1 MQTKENIQSAA
12 STVSIIWNFAFAGI
26 RDNLSVI
33 LCAISVCLSSCC
45 MAPLNLVQ
53 DITNLSQAQSS
64 PLKNSDLI
72 TQDDPYVTH
81 HISLFLQKPNK
92 NWKTKLKTRS
102 VCTAALGWVQLP
114 WASPPIWRPRPSGP
128 AGSTGH
134 LTSHV
139 AHFLEAMDPYNLF
152 ISMNP
157 SRMGMVEGRLR
168 VPQKNSFESW
178 PSHSS
183 QNFSHLTSL
192 GQFNHI

>member
-1 MQTKENIQSAA
+1 MDTWIIQTKENIQSAA

-26 RDNLSVI
+26 RDNLNVI

-53 DITNLSQAQSS
+53 DITNLSQAPSS

-102 VCTAALGWVQLP
+102 VCTAALGWLQLP
-114 WASPPIWRPRPSGP
+114 WASPPIWRPCPSGP
-128 AGSTGH
+128 VGSAGH

-139 AHFLEAMDPYNLF
+139 AHFHSRSGGHGSLQPFL
-152 ISMNP
+152 SMNS
-157 SRMGMVEGRLR
+157 SRVGMVEGRLR
-168 VPQKNSFESW
+168 VPQKN
-178 PSHSS
+178 
-183 QNFSHLTSL
+183 
-192 GQFNHI
+192 